1 MTRQDLLD
9 RMLAADVITRAE
21 YDAAIK
27 EHASP
32 APQMDADR
40 YRVMLAKAA
49 AHRRCG
55 LRPHELEHLA
65 RTFGGTVE

>member
-1 MTRQDLLD
+1 MTRQDLLA

-32 APQMDADR
+32 APHASAPDWQR
-40 YRVMLAKAA
+40 TITKAA